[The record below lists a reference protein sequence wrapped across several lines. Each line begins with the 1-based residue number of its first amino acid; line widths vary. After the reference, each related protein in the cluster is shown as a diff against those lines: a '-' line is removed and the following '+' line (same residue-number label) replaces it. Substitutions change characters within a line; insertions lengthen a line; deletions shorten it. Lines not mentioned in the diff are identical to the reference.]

1 MGRIYA
7 GILGYLGMSLSLVR
21 GIRSGAD
28 PDVAINHALIVLV
41 LFATAG
47 FLLGRIAEAIIDESV
62 RGRLEQELA
71 MSSPP
76 SAKVSATR
84 VA

>member
-1 MGRIYA
+1 MGRTYA
-7 GILGYLGMSLSLVR
+7 GILGCLGMSLSLVR
-21 GIRSGAD
+21 EIRSGAD

-41 LFATAG
+41 IFATAG

-62 RGRLEQELA
+62 RGQLEQELA